1 MYSNFI
7 FTEERLGIKLNALK
21 DEKGIIWFIG
31 KEVASV
37 LDYVDTKKA
46 IQRHVDEEDK
56 KILTSGEIITCQV
69 KKIDFRV
76 PNNGMKIVNERGCYC
91 LIQNSQK
98 ISSYEKQVLIEMF
111 NKITGKENTIVV
123 SSRFEISFGEKLKNT
138 LKPLNLKVET
148 QKPMFDGKYR
158 IDFYLPEFNLAIEYD
173 EKQHQQKENK
183 IKDRQREEEI
193 KEVLG
198 CKFIRLDYKQD
209 DNYNIGLVL
218 KEIMGR

>member
-1 MYSNFI
+1 MYSSFI
-7 FTEERLGIKLNALK
+7 FTEDKLGIRLNALK

-37 LDYVDTKKA
+37 LEYKNTKDA
-46 IQRHVDEEDK
+46 LLRHVAEDDK
-56 KILTSGEIITCQV
+56 TIIKPNEMKGSGKIG
-69 KKIDFRV
+69 FRV
-76 PNNGMKIVNERGCYC
+76 PNRGMTIVNERGCYC

-123 SSRFEISFGEKLKNT
+123 SSRFEISFGDKLKNT
-138 LKPLNLKVET
+138 LKPLNIKVET
-148 QKPMFDGKYR
+148 QKTMKENNYR

>member
-1 MYSNFI
+1 MYSSFI
-7 FTEERLGIKLNALK
+7 FTEERLGIKLNVLR
-21 DEKGIIWFIG
+21 DEKGNIWFIG
-31 KEVASV
+31 KEVAEIFG
-37 LDYVDTKKA
+37 YKNTRKA
-46 IQRHVDEEDK
+46 IIDHVDEEDK

-123 SSRFEISFGEKLKNT
+123 SSRFEISFGDKLKNT
-138 LKPLNLKVET
+138 LKPLNIKVET

>member
-1 MYSNFI
+1 
-7 FTEERLGIKLNALK
+7 
-21 DEKGIIWFIG
+21 
-31 KEVASV
+31 
-37 LDYVDTKKA
+37 
-46 IQRHVDEEDK
+46 
-56 KILTSGEIITCQV
+56 
-69 KKIDFRV
+69 
-76 PNNGMKIVNERGCYC
+76 
-91 LIQNSQK
+91 
-98 ISSYEKQVLIEMF
+98 
-111 NKITGKENTIVV
+111 
-123 SSRFEISFGEKLKNT
+123 
-138 LKPLNLKVET
+138 
-148 QKPMFDGKYR
+148 MFDEKYR